1 MITTIAPELNFA
13 QRKLLTRFPQL
24 LKAASSLPKRIL
36 QAHRKVK
43 HRIARRVVHL
53 VRLDASQLGEV
64 HPLRH
69 HQYAVLKRRMKTDCC
84 LRAVDAAQ
92 K

>member
-1 MITTIAPELNFA
+1 VI
-13 QRKLLTRFPQL
+13 
-24 LKAASSLPKRIL
+24 
-36 QAHRKVK
+36 
-43 HRIARRVVHL
+43 HL